1 MEGNYFDL
9 DIPFEAMNAHLLAR
23 LLDCGYYYVAVSQSV
38 SVDDFNFEVKSD
50 STTRKKNK
58 EERQAMRQNLT
69 AKLEPPSPDVLQ
81 AYINESSVFRAS
93 VSPPAISCK
102 PRIFTRLTIY
112 CNNAENAG
120 LFFRQFED
128 KLGAFD
134 VVSFCPTSNSAFAY
148 ACEKAVNIDLISL
161 DLTKSSEI
169 RLLSKQCNLMM
180 SRGIHL
186 EFQLAPVL
194 RSSSGTYS
202 ARSVLSQY
210 FSSLLCIARK
220 SFTNMIVV
228 SSGASSGWEVRRP
241 VAVSAMLGCLGL
253 QPQEATHS
261 CLTKAPFAV
270 VTHGL
275 IRSKT
280 VHGAAAL
287 LKLLS
292 MPNVSS
298 IVVKPTVNKQTTDEA
313 SCVGDQLP
321 CKKIKLTQ

>member
-1 MEGNYFDL
+1 MESKYFDL
-9 DIPFEAMNAHLLAR
+9 DIPVEAMSACLLAR
-23 LLDCGYYYVAVSQSV
+23 LLDCGYHYVAVNQSV
-38 SVDDFNFEVKSD
+38 SIDDFNFEVKSD
-50 STTRKKNK
+50 SAIRKKNK
-58 EERQAMRQNLT
+58 EERQAMRQNLVT
-69 AKLEPPSPDVLQ
+69 KLEPPPTDILQ
-81 AYINESSVFRAS
+81 NYIKESSVFRTS
-93 VSPPAISCK
+93 VSPPIIPSK
-102 PRIFTRLTIY
+102 PRIFTRLTIH

-128 KLGAFD
+128 KLNAFD
-134 VVSFCPTSNSAFAY
+134 IVSFCPTSNEAFAY

-161 DLTKSSEI
+161 DLAKSSEI
-169 RLLSKQCNLMM
+169 RLLNKQCNMMM

-202 ARSVLSQY
+202 ARSVLSQ
-210 FSSLLCIARK
+210 FFGSLLCIARK

-228 SSGASSGWEVRRP
+228 SSGASSGWEIRRP

-275 IRSKT
+275 VRSKT

-292 MPNVSS
+292 MPNISS
-298 IVVKPTVNKQTTDEA
+298 IVVKSSVNKQSADET
-313 SCVGDQLP
+313 SCEGNKLP
-321 CKKIKLTQ
+321 YKKIKLMQ

>member
-1 MEGNYFDL
+1 MEAKYFDL
-9 DIPFEAMNAHLLAR
+9 DIPFEAMDACLLAR
-23 LLDCGYYYVAVSQSV
+23 LLDCGYNYVAISQSV

-50 STTRKKNK
+50 SAIRKKNK
-58 EERQAMRQNLT
+58 EERQAMRQNLI
-69 AKLEPPSPDVLQ
+69 AKLEPPSPDTLQ
-81 AYINESSVFRAS
+81 AFIDESSVFRAS
-93 VSPPAISCK
+93 VSSPTIACK

-128 KLGAFD
+128 KLAAFNI
-134 VVSFCPTSNSAFAY
+134 VSFCPTSNSAFAY

-161 DLTKSSEI
+161 DLTKSTEI
-169 RLLSKQCNLMM
+169 RLLSKQCNMMM

-186 EFQLAPVL
+186 EFQLSPVL

-210 FSSLLCIARK
+210 FSSLLCLARK

-241 VAVSAMLGCLGL
+241 VAVSAMLSCLGL
-253 QPQEATHS
+253 QPSEATHS

-275 IRSKT
+275 IRSNT
-280 VHGAAAL
+280 MHGAAAF

-292 MPNVSS
+292 MPNVSN
-298 IVVKPTVNKQTTDEA
+298 IVNKPSVNKRPIDEA
-313 SCVGDQLP
+313 SCVEDKST
-321 CKKIKLTQ
+321 CKKAKLT